1 MNNNIK
7 TLCLLAAGALGMAS
21 QAQAALYSGEVANLR
36 NAAGALA
43 GDNDADAS
51 GNAWAATGG
60 SAANKGV
67 RLSYTVDQ
75 VSAND
80 WAYSYTFTAGS
91 TAQKQVARFSLEVG
105 SNFTAGSL
113 LSATCSIAADC
124 ASPAAGLSAPGQ
136 LSEDVGLVS
145 APQTLSL
152 FGLRWVFPL
161 NNFSFTVTL
170 HSNLGPVWGDF
181 IVKSSETTQNPPTF
195 LAAWNHGFGTDVAT
209 PIVTGNDA
217 AGYVLVP
224 GAPAPV
230 PLPASLP
237 MLLGAC
243 AALGWARRRKAA

>member
-7 TLCLLAAGALGMAS
+7 TLCLLAAGALGVAG

-36 NAAGALA
+36 NAAGVLA

-51 GNAWAATGG
+51 GNAWAATGS
-60 SAANKGV
+60 SATNKGV

-80 WAYSYTFTAGS
+80 WAYSYTFIAGS
-91 TAQKQVARFSLEVG
+91 TAQKQVARFDLEVG
-105 SNFTAGSL
+105 SLFNAASL
-113 LSATCSIAADC
+113 ISASCSVVEC
-124 ASPAAGLSAPGQ
+124 FSPAAGLTTSAIHSAQ
-136 LSEDVGLVS
+136 VGLVS

-152 FGLRWVFPL
+152 SGLEWIFPA
-161 NNFSFTVTL
+161 NTFAFTVTL
-170 HSNLGPVWGDF
+170 HSTLGPIWGDF
-181 IVKSSETTQNPPTF
+181 IVKSSETTANPPTF
-195 LAAWNHGFGTDVAT
+195 LAAWNHGFGADVAT
-209 PIVTGNDA
+209 AIVTGNDA

-237 MLLGAC
+237 LLLGAC
-243 AALGWARRRKAA
+243 AALGWARRKAA